1 MWGGEAAT
9 IVPYYRHASCMS
21 NLSRVQNCL
30 LARIP
35 ALTRQ
40 VVLSKTKRQ
49 SHFPWMTDEEIKQS
63 EIVVVDAFSPKR

>member
-1 MWGGEAAT
+1 
-9 IVPYYRHASCMS
+9 MS

-63 EIVVVDAFSPKR
+63 EIVVADAFSPKR